1 MHFPYE
7 NCVATVIAI
16 VIKYYILRK
25 IAVGKA
31 DVYFPFCNV
40 VLLETTAKRKQ
51 QQINKQ
57 KHKNNTDDSTSSN
70 REREEKERTEAR
82 ERERR
87 YKCDERERISNGP
100 RYRGV

>member
-57 KHKNNTDDSTSSN
+57 KYKNNTDDSASNN
-70 REREEKERTEAR
+70 RETQR
-82 ERERR
+82 ER
-87 YKCDERERISNGP
+87 KRENWAK
-100 RYRGV
+100 